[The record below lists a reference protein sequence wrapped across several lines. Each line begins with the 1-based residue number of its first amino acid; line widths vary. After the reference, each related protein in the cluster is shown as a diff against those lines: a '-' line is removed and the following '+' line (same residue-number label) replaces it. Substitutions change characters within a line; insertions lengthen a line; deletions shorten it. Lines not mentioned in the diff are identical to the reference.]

1 MLSNM
6 VQLSV
11 GRAMNTTIWRNDLID
26 LQVHKIKTGRHRRTM
41 IEAVRNNIITTD
53 SIEDMILGF
62 REAGT

>member
-1 MLSNM
+1 
-6 VQLSV
+6 
-11 GRAMNTTIWRNDLID
+11 MNTTIWRNDLID